1 MVSVAA
7 SNDDFQSSLG
17 CGVCLKISGNG
28 KPATADLDGAPPVK
42 GILNGIV
49 VDQDDTL
56 SQGTTSTV
64 NTLCQGSSHLLE
76 FFFFKRDNF
85 CCLMGSPYQQ
95 GKWNKQFAD
104 FTFYDIMK
112 CDAHNKIEIPER
124 KTGNKQA
131 REQRNTKNA

>member
-1 MVSVAA
+1 MDVNLPWHSIVCYDDDVNFLIFKAKYLSGRKNACSMDVPPSVSNIPGMVSVAA

-76 FFFFKRDNF
+76 FFF
-85 CCLMGSPYQQ
+85 
-95 GKWNKQFAD
+95 
-104 FTFYDIMK
+104 
-112 CDAHNKIEIPER
+112 
-124 KTGNKQA
+124 
-131 REQRNTKNA
+131 